1 MGPIFALACKDLRL
15 LVRDKV
21 GFFFVFGFP
30 LLFGLF
36 FGVIFKGA
44 GGSQGAITILVVD
57 DDQSEASKALIGKLT
72 SAAEVKPI
80 VATYDAAVDQVRKG
94 ERVAYVR
101 IPKGYGESA
110 RRPFWGTPPA
120 FELGVDPSR
129 KAEAGMIQ
137 GVITQYA
144 VRDVMKVFSDPDA
157 LRKQTSAAI
166 EEVGKADD
174 LTPVQKGIMTA
185 FFGALD
191 SFMSLTLTSGV
202 GAADGGAKSDG
213 DKEGPEGEASIG
225 FGGWEP
231 VRIAVQDVRADRRL
245 SSKPNNPMDITF
257 PQCLVWGLM
266 GCSAAFGIS
275 LVVERTRGTLI
286 RLRLAPIARW
296 HILAGKAAACFLM
309 LLAVS
314 VVMLMF
320 AMLAFGVRPENYGM
334 LAVAILSSA
343 ICFVGIMMLL
353 SVCGKTENSA
363 GGIGWSVLLMMAM
376 IGGGMM
382 PLFFMPKWMQTVASI
397 SPIKWTVLSLE
408 GAVFRGYSLA
418 DMALP
423 CGVLLG
429 IGLAGFAVGS
439 RLFTWQEGSS

>member
-44 GGSQGAITILVVD
+44 GSSQGAITILVVD

-80 VATYDAAVDQVRKG
+80 VATYEAALDQVRKG

-120 FELGVDPSR
+120 FELGVDPAR

-144 VRDVMKVFSDPDA
+144 VRDVMKIFSDPDA
-157 LRKQTSAAI
+157 LRKQTATAI
-166 EEVGKADD
+166 EEVSKADD

-191 SFMSLTLTSGV
+191 SFMSLTLAP
-202 GAADGGAKSDG
+202 GAAATDGN
-213 DKEGPEGEASIG
+213 KEGAEEGASIG
-225 FGGWEP
+225 IGGWEP
-231 VRIAVQDVRADRRL
+231 VRITVNDVRADRRL

-286 RLRLAPIARW
+286 RLRLAPIVRW

-314 VVMLMF
+314 GVMLVF
-320 AMLAFGVRPENYGM
+320 AMVAFGVRPENYGM
-334 LAVAILSSA
+334 LAVAILCSA

-382 PLFFMPKWMQTVASI
+382 PLFFMPKWMQSVASI

-408 GAVFRGYSLA
+408 GAVFRGYSLS

-429 IGLAGFAVGS
+429 IGVAGFAVGA